1 MKLIRSLVAVVGL
14 CGVGAACDVNV
25 KDKENLL
32 AASGF
37 KAQPLKTPAQLAS
50 FKTLPEHKLSKKIQD
65 GKTIWLYP
73 DPTICGCL
81 YIGNQ
86 AAYDAY
92 QRKQA
97 AISAADFAALNGSAN
112 ATNFD
117 FGPWG
122 GVGGPGSV
130 SGALD

>member
-1 MKLIRSLVAVVGL
+1 MKLIRVLVAVVGL
-14 CGVGAACDVNV
+14 CGLGTACDRDI

-32 AASGF
+32 SASGF
-37 KAQPLKTPAQLAS
+37 KATPPRTPAQLAS

-81 YIGNQ
+81 YIGSQ

-97 AISAADFAALNGSAN
+97 AISEADFSKLTGSDNAA
-112 ATNFD
+112 NFD
-117 FGPWG
+117 FSPWA
-122 GVGGPGSV
+122 GVGSPY
-130 SGALD
+130 